1 MSTQFIHL
9 RNHSE
14 FSLVDGLL
22 GIKPMVNRIRDLEM
36 PAVALSDKN
45 NFYGLVKFQK
55 IAHNAGIKPIFGS
68 DLIWFSD
75 QDEGLESPFVITL
88 LAQNQLGYKNLLKLI
103 SKAYQQGQTVHGAS
117 LRQSWIKAHSEGLIA
132 LSGGIEGDIGKA
144 LLSDKLPLADD
155 RLQWWKDLFV
165 DRFYLDL
172 QQLNYQMLIT
182 KQNFIKTI
190 HVNSSTLISLLDLSS
205 MVGSVLK

>member
-68 DLIWFSD
+68 DLIWFFD
-75 QDEGLESPFVITL
+75 QDEALESPFVITL

-117 LRQSWIKAHSEGLIA
+117 LRQSWIKDHSEGLIA

-144 LLSDKLPLADD
+144 LLNDKVPLADD
-155 RLQWWKDLFV
+155 RLQWWKNLFV

-172 QQLNYQMLIT
+172 QRLSRPDDDRYVYAAVKLAEQT
-182 KQNFIKTI
+182 
-190 HVNSSTLISLLDLSS
+190 STLSLIHI
-205 MVGSVLK
+205 

>member
-22 GIKPMVNRIRDLEM
+22 GIKPMVNRIRDLDM

-55 IAHNAGIKPIFGS
+55 TAHNKGIKPIFGS

-75 QDEGLESPFVITL
+75 EDEALEYYLSASYKLVSLELTKKMQKELGL
-88 LAQNQLGYKNLLKLI
+88 NQP
-103 SKAYQQGQTVHGAS
+103 Q
-117 LRQSWIKAHSEGLIA
+117 
-132 LSGGIEGDIGKA
+132 
-144 LLSDKLPLADD
+144 
-155 RLQWWKDLFV
+155 
-165 DRFYLDL
+165 
-172 QQLNYQMLIT
+172 
-182 KQNFIKTI
+182 
-190 HVNSSTLISLLDLSS
+190 
-205 MVGSVLK
+205 

>member
-75 QDEGLESPFVITL
+75 RDEALESPFIITL

-103 SKAYQQGQTVHGAS
+103 
-117 LRQSWIKAHSEGLIA
+117 
-132 LSGGIEGDIGKA
+132 
-144 LLSDKLPLADD
+144 
-155 RLQWWKDLFV
+155 
-165 DRFYLDL
+165 
-172 QQLNYQMLIT
+172 
-182 KQNFIKTI
+182 FIFI
-190 HVNSSTLISLLDLSS
+190 F
-205 MVGSVLK
+205 